1 MASSPAADAISM
13 TARWVAGDH
22 AYPASIGLPNASG
35 TTTGTHASPVAAAIA
50 ATKPSPPSDIGSWM
64 TTASGTASRTPS
76 AIACAASGA
85 VMDSLY
91 ESGAHTT
98 IIWHLRA
105 TTLRPHGSSPPKIQ
119 GQVA

>member
-22 AYPASIGLPNASG
+22 AYPASIGRPSASG
-35 TTTGTHASPVAAAIA
+35 TTTGTHVSPVAAAIA

-64 TTASGTASRTPS
+64 TTASGTATRTPS

-91 ESGAHTT
+91 ELSLIHISEPTRLGMISYA
-98 IIWHLRA
+98 
-105 TTLRPHGSSPPKIQ
+105 
-119 GQVA
+119 V